1 MPSVSELA
9 AEVRSTPEEVRAAMA
24 AGQGYAP
31 SSLDRVVDDSGGE
44 SWGMSYGERLTS
56 GPGDPLAPEENLITR
71 DAMRRLPERQR
82 ELVYLRYYEDLT
94 QQQIAD
100 VMGISQVH
108 VSRLLR
114 AALAALRQAIEA
126 SGFASAAE
134 ADAVAERTGG

>member
-1 MPSVSELA
+1 
-9 AEVRSTPEEVRAAMA
+9 
-24 AGQGYAP
+24 
-31 SSLDRVVDDSGGE
+31 
-44 SWGMSYGERLTS
+44 MSYGERLAS
-56 GPGDPLAPEENLITR
+56 GPVDPLAPEESLITR

-114 AALAALRQAIEA
+114 VALAALREGIEGSGSA
-126 SGFASAAE
+126 SSAE
-134 ADAVAERTGG
+134 PDAVAERTAG

>member
-1 MPSVSELA
+1 
-9 AEVRSTPEEVRAAMA
+9 
-24 AGQGYAP
+24 
-31 SSLDRVVDDSGGE
+31 
-44 SWGMSYGERLTS
+44 MSYGERLTS
-56 GPGDPLAPEENLITR
+56 GPVDPLAPEESLITR

-114 AALAALRQAIEA
+114 VALAALREGIEGSGSA
-126 SGFASAAE
+126 SSAE
-134 ADAVAERTGG
+134 PDAVAERTAG